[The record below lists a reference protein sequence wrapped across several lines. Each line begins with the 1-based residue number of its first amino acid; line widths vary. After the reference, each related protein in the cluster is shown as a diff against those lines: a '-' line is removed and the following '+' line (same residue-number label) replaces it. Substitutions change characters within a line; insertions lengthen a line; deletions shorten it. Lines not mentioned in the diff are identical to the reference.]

1 MRLTL
6 VRMKVFLTSKVVVIN
21 FFQTMIKLQSSTKL
35 EE

>member
-1 MRLTL
+1 MRLML

-21 FFQTMIKLQSSTKL
+21 FLRTMIKFQSLTKL